1 MLMRAL
7 SPAFRKTS
15 FWILFAV
22 ALAAYLVLVGG
33 SGSAALGHQLPDWL
47 YFKAVFLAFLAVGLI
62 LVWCA
67 IFVREEPR
75 LVRLA
80 VSLVAVDFILRFAL
94 NVLH

>member
-1 MLMRAL
+1 MRAF
-7 SPAFRKTS
+7 SPAFRKTA

-22 ALAAYLVLVGG
+22 ALAANFVLVGCG
-33 SGSAALGHQLPDWL
+33 FSAALGHQLPNWF
-47 YFKAVFLAFLAVGLI
+47 YFKAASLAFLAVGLI

>member
-1 MLMRAL
+1 MLMRAF
-7 SPAFRKTS
+7 SPAFRKTV

-22 ALAAYLVLVGG
+22 ALPTYLVLGG
-33 SGSAALGHQLPDWL
+33 FAALGYDLPNWL
-47 YFKAVFLAFLAVGLI
+47 YFKAASLAFLAVGLI

-67 IFVREEPR
+67 IFVREESR

-94 NVLH
+94 NLLH

>member
-1 MLMRAL
+1 MRAL

-22 ALAAYLVLVGG
+22 ALPAYLVVVGG
-33 SGSAALGHQLPDWL
+33 SGSAALGYQLPGWL

>member
-1 MLMRAL
+1 M
-7 SPAFRKTS
+7 
-15 FWILFAV
+15 
-22 ALAAYLVLVGG
+22 ALAAYLVLVG
-33 SGSAALGHQLPDWL
+33 SAALGHDLPDWL
-47 YFKAVFLAFLAVGLI
+47 HFKAAVFLAVGLI

>member
-1 MLMRAL
+1 MRAF
-7 SPAFRKTS
+7 SPAFRKTA

-22 ALAAYLVLVGG
+22 ALAAYLALV
-33 SGSAALGHQLPDWL
+33 GSAALGYDLPNWL
-47 YFKAVFLAFLAVGLI
+47 YFKVASLAFLVGGLI

-94 NVLH
+94 NLLH

>member
-1 MLMRAL
+1 MRAL
-7 SPAFRKTS
+7 SPAFRKRA

-22 ALAAYLVLVGG
+22 ALAAYFVLVGF
-33 SGSAALGHQLPDWL
+33 AALGLDLPNWV

-67 IFVREEPR
+67 IFVREEPQ

-80 VSLVAVDFILRFAL
+80 VSLLAVDFILRSAL

>member
-1 MLMRAL
+1 MMRAF
-7 SPAFRKTS
+7 SPAFRKTA

-22 ALAAYLVLVGG
+22 ALAAYLVLVG
-33 SGSAALGHQLPDWL
+33 SEALGHDLANQV
-47 YFKAVFLAFLAVGLI
+47 YFKAVLLAYFAVGLI

-67 IFVREEPR
+67 IFVRKEPR

-80 VSLVAVDFILRFAL
+80 VSLLAIDFLLRFAL